1 MAKFAVPGTVGSY
14 ELDDDPARIDPAAAA
29 AFLTTAAYWARWRT
43 EPDIRR
49 QIAAAWRVI
58 GAYDPAGAMVGFARA
73 ISDGGSAYLAD
84 VYVLP
89 AHRGRGLGKAIVAM
103 MIEDGPGAGF
113 RWMLHTSD
121 AYGLYRQFGFA
132 PPPDNYLERPPPGGV
147 PGGGQPPRDR
157 GASGGRPPGST
168 QPLEGDHVRLEPLA
182 LRHVPGLLQAAAQD
196 PSLYRWVLVPQDEAA
211 MRRHVEDALAA
222 RAKGMAVP
230 FAVVRLADETVIG
243 STRFHQ
249 LDYWARRER
258 YDQGGRPPQT
268 PPQAD
273 TPDTCEIGYTWLARE
288 ALRTG
293 ANTEMKRLMLTH
305 AFEVWRVRSVCLHT
319 DVRNQRS
326 RNAIQR
332 IGGKFEGV
340 LRAHRLA
347 VDQSPRDSAR
357 FSITAAEWPAIRQ
370 HLADLAGRYA
380 AGAVRRQ
387 AAGQHPR

>member
-1 MAKFAVPGTVGSY
+1 MPTFSAPGAAGSY

-29 AFLTTAAYWARWRT
+29 AFLTTEAYWGRWRA

-58 GAYDPAGAMVGFARA
+58 GAYDAVGAMVGFARA

-103 MIEDGPGAGF
+103 MIEEGPGAGF

-132 PPPDNYLERPPPGGV
+132 PPPDNYMERAPRGV
-147 PGGGQPPRDR
+147 RGDGQSPRDR
-157 GASGGRPPGST
+157 GVPGGRPPGLA
-168 QPLEGDHVRLEPLA
+168 QPLTGEHVRLEPLSV
-182 LRHVPGLLQAAAQD
+182 RHVPGLLKAAAQD
-196 PSLYRWVLVPQDEAA
+196 PSLYQWVLVPQDEPA

-222 RAKGMAVP
+222 RAKGIAVP
-230 FAVVRLADETVIG
+230 FAVVRLDDETVIG
-243 STRFHQ
+243 ATRFHQ
-249 LDYWARRER
+249 LDYWARPVP
-258 YDQGGRPPQT
+258 G
-268 PPQAD
+268 D

-326 RNAIQR
+326 QNAIRR
-332 IGGKFEGV
+332 IGGTFEGI

-357 FSITAAEWPAIRQ
+357 FSITAAEWPAVRQ
-370 HLADLAGRYA
+370 HLADLAARHA
-380 AGAVRRQ
+380 AGAARRQ
-387 AAGQHPR
+387 AAGQHPQ

>member
-1 MAKFAVPGTVGSY
+1 VTRRVAGNY

-29 AFLTTAAYWARWRT
+29 AFLTTEAYWGRWRS
-43 EPDIRR
+43 DQDVAR
-49 QIAAAWRVI
+49 QIAAAWRVA
-58 GAYDPAGAMVGFARA
+58 GAYDAAGAMVGFARA

-103 MIEDGPGAGF
+103 MIEEGPGAGF

-132 PPPDNYLERPPPGGV
+132 PPPENYMERPAGAVTVAGV
-147 PGGGQPPRDR
+147 
-157 GASGGRPPGST
+157 GRHAVAGT
-168 QPLEGDHVRLEPLA
+168 GPLEGQHVRLEPLGPH
-182 LRHVPGLLQAAAQD
+182 HVPGLLRAAAQD
-196 PSLYRWVLVPQDEAA
+196 PSLYQWVLVPQDEPA

-222 RAKGMAVP
+222 RAKGIAIP

-249 LDYWARRER
+249 LDYWARPER
-258 YDQGGRPPQT
+258 NAQGGRPPQT
-268 PPQAD
+268 PPPVNV
-273 TPDTCEIGYTWLARE
+273 PDTCEIGYTWLARE

-305 AFEVWRVRSVCLHT
+305 AFEVWGVRSVCLHT

-326 RNAIQR
+326 QNAIRR
-332 IGGKFEGV
+332 IGGTFEGV
-340 LRAHRLA
+340 LRSHRPA

-357 FSITAAEWPAIRQ
+357 FSITAAEWPAVRQ
-370 HLADLAGRYA
+370 HLADLTARHA
-380 AGAVRRQ
+380 AGAWTAGAARRQ
-387 AAGQHPR
+387 AAGQHPQ

>member
-1 MAKFAVPGTVGSY
+1 MPAFSVPGAAGSY

-29 AFLTTAAYWARWRT
+29 AFLTTEAYWGRWRA

-58 GAYDPAGAMVGFARA
+58 GAYDAAGAMVGFARA

-103 MIEDGPGAGF
+103 MIEEGPGAGF

-132 PPPDNYLERPPPGGV
+132 PPPDNYMERPQRV
-147 PGGGQPPRDR
+147 RWRQPARER
-157 GASGGRPPGST
+157 GAPRVVARAPARSKG
-168 QPLEGDHVRLEPLA
+168 QHVRLEPLGV
-182 LRHVPGLLQAAAQD
+182 RHVPGLLKAAAQD
-196 PSLYRWVLVPQDEAA
+196 PSLYQWVMVPQDEPA

-222 RAKGMAVP
+222 RAKGIAVP

-249 LDYWARRER
+249 LDYWARPE
-258 YDQGGRPPQT
+258 P
-268 PPQAD
+268 AD
-273 TPDTCEIGYTWLARE
+273 VPDTCEIGYTWLARE

-326 RNAIQR
+326 QNAIRR
-332 IGGKFEGV
+332 IGGTFEGV
-340 LRAHRLA
+340 LRSHRLA

-357 FSITAAEWPAIRQ
+357 FSITAAEWPAVRQ
-370 HLADLAGRYA
+370 HLADLAARYA
-380 AGAVRRQ
+380 DGAVRRQ